1 VLLITANGPAI
12 KALKRKTK
20 DKSHKTKGVQGSR
33 FKVQEPL
40 QLEIAI
46 CDLKILTSSLVSINI
61 NDGEKKRKLDQ
72 ASAPSVTW

>member
-1 VLLITANGPAI
+1 MHRFEFDERLRGDNFG
-12 KALKRKTK
+12 KTK
-20 DKSHKTKGVQGSR
+20 DKSHKTKGVRGSR